1 MLKKAVFY
9 DNGAACAVPAVDFSR
24 LCKDTKTAHIRQR
37 GGMKKTIWQ
46 KLDRRIARL
55 KIFRN
60 SATIIKTTVTTDIV
74 TGATTAESVTL
85 DIRCREPEKV
95 SQRLIDNTL
104 VYAGDLSLTLDYLG
118 LKKLAQSNNL
128 AWSETCAIFEPGK
141 DEIQF
146 AGVTYAVRSVI
157 PQDWQNNQP
166 GQYLV
171 ILKGVAPEETEDD
184 DDPPADDEPP
194 TGDTTEPETGT
205 DEIQTE

>member
-1 MLKKAVFY
+1 
-9 DNGAACAVPAVDFSR
+9 
-24 LCKDTKTAHIRQR
+24 
-37 GGMKKTIWQ
+37 MKKTIWQ
-46 KLDRRIARL
+46 KVDRRIGRL

-60 SATIIKTTVTTDIV
+60 SAQIVKNSITTDIT
-74 TGATTAESVTL
+74 TGATSVTTATL
-85 DIRCREPEKV
+85 DIQGPEPQTV
-95 SQRLIDNTL
+95 SDRLIDNTL